1 MKYVK
6 IKLGEY
12 DIEKI
17 KEIFANEDDFKP
29 SCQEDSIIIE
39 VMRQCINEDNL
50 IEEEDEKECCGKYS

>member
-17 KEIFANEDDFKP
+17 KEIFENEDNFKP

-39 VMRQCINEDNL
+39 VMRQCINEDN
-50 IEEEDEKECCGKYS
+50 IIDDEENSCCGNPS